1 MSKYYNLVLFVLF
14 AGLVGCL
21 SDSTADSQEPLKVE
35 TVDGLLR
42 INVLQDDIIRV
53 SFMRRGLLPQYR
65 FIGMTSGS
73 SYRLARGLDPFLGC
87 SSPESFRLC

>member
-1 MSKYYNLVLFVLF
+1 MRMSKYYNLVLFVLF

-53 SFMRRGLLPQYR
+53 SFEPPG
-65 FIGMTSGS
+65 FTS
-73 SYRLARGLDPFLGC
+73 AA
-87 SSPESFRLC
+87 ESFVVNRDWEPVD